1 MLPNWSNR
9 QIIWATV
16 TVAAVALL
24 FWLIYRYNETI
35 LLVVSGIIIAIAVR
49 PIVRR
54 LKNLGVPQGVGVG
67 LVYLVLLLA
76 LVLFAV
82 YGIPLIASQSAT
94 IVERTRTLYTDF
106 YTLLTT
112 TENYFLRRL
121 LTALPSTL
129 GAPTTP
135 EPVAPDA
142 ITSVND
148 GLLVLQNV
156 GGILLKILAT
166 LAMAFFWTVESE
178 RIKQVLLLLVPIG
191 KRPDAKETVNNI
203 EEIVGNYT
211 VGQGILMAI
220 IGVAQGIVYA
230 VVGLPYAFLLAI
242 IAGIGEAIPLI
253 GPLLGTIPAIAVALT
268 ISPTTALIVGVAAII
283 IQQVENTIL
292 VPRIMG
298 NAVGAQPIPTMLAF
312 IAFSSLFGFVGALIT
327 VPVTATI
334 QLIVDRLIFSRSA
347 GEAQIA
353 NGGRTKLSLIRYELN
368 DLIQDVKSQI
378 RRKEEVATAA
388 QDQIEDSIEA
398 IALDLD
404 SVLAKVEKG
413 DV

>member
-1 MLPNWSNR
+1 MLPIWSNR
-9 QIIWATV
+9 QVIWATV
-16 TVAAVALL
+16 VVAAVVLC
-24 FWLIYRYNETI
+24 FWLVYRFNETI
-35 LLVVSGIIIAIAVR
+35 LLLVSGIIISIAVR

-54 LKNLGVPQGVGVG
+54 LRKVGIPQGVGVG
-67 LVYLVLLLA
+67 VVYLILLLA
-76 LVLFAV
+76 LVLFGV
-82 YGIPLIASQSAT
+82 YGIPLVASQSAT
-94 IVERTRTLYTDF
+94 ITERGQELYSEF
-106 YTLLTT
+106 YALIST

-121 LTALPSTL
+121 LTTLPSTL
-129 GAPTTP
+129 TAPASD
-135 EPVAPDA
+135 VSPDA
-142 ITSVND
+142 ISSVNE
-148 GLLVLQNV
+148 GLVVVQ
-156 GGILLKILAT
+156 GIGEMLLKVLAT

-191 KRPDAKETVNNI
+191 KRPDAKETVNTI
-203 EEIVGNYT
+203 EEMVGNYT

-253 GPLLGTIPAIAVALT
+253 GPLLGTIPAVAVALT
-268 ISPTTALIVGVAAII
+268 ISPTTALIVGVAALI
-283 IQQVENTIL
+283 IQQVENTVL

-334 QLIVDRLIFSRSA
+334 QLVVDRVIFSRSA
-347 GEAQIA
+347 GNEQLA
-353 NGGRTKLSLIRYELN
+353 NGGRTKVNLLRYELN
-368 DLIQDVKSQI
+368 DLIQDVRGQI

-398 IALDLD
+398 IAIDLD

-413 DV
+413 DE

>member
-16 TVAAVALL
+16 TVAAVALI

-67 LVYLVLLLA
+67 IVYLVLLLT

-129 GAPTTP
+129 GAPTTD
-135 EPVAPDA
+135 PVAPDA

-148 GLLVLQNV
+148 GLLVLQNI

-230 VVGLPYAFLLAI
+230 AVGLPYAFVLAI

-283 IQQVENTIL
+283 IQQIENTIL

-334 QLIVDRLIFSRSA
+334 QLIVDRVIFSRSA

-353 NGGRTKLSLIRYELN
+353 NGGRTKLSLIRYELH

-413 DV
+413 DA

>member
-1 MLPNWSNR
+1 MLPIWSNR
-9 QIIWATV
+9 QVIWATV
-16 TVAAVALL
+16 AVAAVALC
-24 FWLIYRYNETI
+24 FWLVYRFNETI
-35 LLVVSGIIIAIAVR
+35 LLVVSGIIISIAVR

-54 LKNLGVPQGVGVG
+54 LRKFGIPQGVGVG
-67 LVYLVLLLA
+67 VVYLILLLA
-76 LVLFAV
+76 LVLFGV

-94 IVERTRTLYTDF
+94 ITERGQELYSEF
-106 YTLLTT
+106 YGLIST

-121 LTALPSTL
+121 LTTLPPTL
-129 GAPTTP
+129 SAPAN
-135 EPVAPDA
+135 EVSPDA
-142 ITSVND
+142 MSSVNE
-148 GLLVLQNV
+148 GLVVLQGV
-156 GGILLKILAT
+156 VEVLLKVIAT

-191 KRPDAKETVNNI
+191 KRPDAKETVNTI
-203 EEIVGNYT
+203 EEMVGNYT

-242 IAGIGEAIPLI
+242 IAGIGEAVPLI
-253 GPLLGTIPAIAVALT
+253 GPLLGTIPAVAVALT
-268 ISPTTALIVGVAAII
+268 ISPTTALIVGVAAMI
-283 IQQVENTIL
+283 IQQVENTVL

-334 QLIVDRLIFSRSA
+334 QLVVDRVIFSRSA
-347 GEAQIA
+347 GNEQLA
-353 NGGRTKLSLIRYELN
+353 NGGRTKVNLLRYELN
-368 DLIQDVKSQI
+368 DLIQDVRGQI

-398 IALDLD
+398 IAIDLD
-404 SVLAKVEKG
+404 SVLAKIEKG
-413 DV
+413 DA

>member
-1 MLPNWSNR
+1 MLPIWSNR
-9 QIIWATV
+9 QVIWATV
-16 TVAAVALL
+16 TVAAVALC
-24 FWLIYRYNETI
+24 FWLIYRFNETI
-35 LLVVSGIIIAIAVR
+35 LLLVSGIIISIAVR

-54 LKNLGVPQGVGVG
+54 LRKLGIPQGVGVG
-67 LVYLVLLLA
+67 LVYLVLLVA
-76 LVLFAV
+76 LVLFGV

-94 IVERTRTLYTDF
+94 IVERMQGLYSDF
-106 YTLLTT
+106 YAVITT

-121 LTALPSTL
+121 LTTLPPTL
-129 GAPTTP
+129 SAPGGD
-135 EPVAPDA
+135 VAAPDA
-142 ITSVND
+142 MSSVNE
-148 GLLVLQNV
+148 GLVVVQ
-156 GGILLKILAT
+156 GIAEVLLKVLAT

-191 KRPDAKETVNNI
+191 KRPDAKETVNTI
-203 EEIVGNYT
+203 EDIVGNYT

-253 GPLLGTIPAIAVALT
+253 GPLLGTIPAIVIALT

-312 IAFSSLFGFVGALIT
+312 IGFSALFGFVGALIT

-334 QLIVDRLIFSRSA
+334 QLVFERVIFSRSA
-347 GEAQIA
+347 GTSQLA
-353 NGGRTKLSLIRYELN
+353 NGGRTKLNLLRYELH
-368 DLIQDVKSQI
+368 DLIQDVRGQI

-413 DV
+413 EA

>member
-9 QIIWATV
+9 QIIWGTV
-16 TVAAVALL
+16 AVAAVALC

-35 LLVVSGIIIAIAVR
+35 LLVVSGIIISIAVR

-54 LKNLGVPQGVGVG
+54 LRNLGIPQGIGVG
-67 LVYLVLLLA
+67 IVYFILLLVLIVFA
-76 LVLFAV
+76 L
-82 YGIPLIASQSAT
+82 YGIPLIASQSTT
-94 IVERTRTLYTDF
+94 IIGRLQVLYTDF
-106 YTLLTT
+106 YELLTT

-121 LTALPSTL
+121 LSTL
-129 GAPTTP
+129 PPTFASATP
-135 EPVAPDA
+135 DIPDPNA
-142 ITSVND
+142 MSSVTE
-148 GLLVLQNV
+148 GLTLIQNV
-156 GGILLKILAT
+156 GIVLLKVVAT

-178 RIKQVLLLLVPIG
+178 RIKQVLLLLVPLG
-191 KRPDAKETVNNI
+191 KRPTAKETVNNI

-220 IGVAQGIVYA
+220 IGVAQGIVY
-230 VVGLPYAFLLAI
+230 VVLGLPYAFLLAI
-242 IAGIGEAIPLI
+242 VAGIGEAIPLI
-253 GPLLGTIPAIAVALT
+253 GPLLGTIPAIAVAFT
-268 ISPTTALIVGVAAII
+268 ISPTTALIVAVAAVI

-312 IAFSSLFGFVGALIT
+312 IAFSSLFGFIGALIT

-334 QLIVDRLIFSRSA
+334 QLILDRVIFSRSA
-347 GEAQIA
+347 GEEKLA
-353 NGGRTKLSLIRYELN
+353 NGGRTKLNHLRYELN

-404 SVLAKVEKG
+404 SVLARAEKR
-413 DV
+413 DA